1 MDIYTALT
9 IATIS
14 LSVLLVVFT
23 AMFFIWFKIEK
34 KVAKYGKSVLYNTKK
49 K

>member
-9 IATIS
+9 VATIS

-23 AMFFIWFKIEK
+23 AMFFIWFKFEK
-34 KVAKYGKSVLYNTKK
+34 KVVKYGKSILYNVKK